1 MNNKD
6 IAALESIEKLANYNS
21 YIFSKIFNKKLNG
34 HVLDFG
40 CGFGTFSVFIK
51 EKFNKNVV
59 GYEINE
65 QAKDILNIKNVQ
77 HIDSLDKY
85 KESFDTVV
93 SLNVLEHIENDT
105 EQIKHLYNLLA
116 DEGKLILYLP
126 HSMKIWSRLDED
138 VNHFRRYTKK
148 DLVKKLK
155 DNKFSI
161 VSSEYVD
168 FIGWAVLLIS
178 KTLKIELKFDEKKLL
193 FYDKYIFS
201 LFKHFDILFS
211 RITGKNILIVA
222 QKK

>member
-21 YIFSKIFNKKLNG
+21 YIFSKIFKKKLNG

-40 CGFGTFSVFIK
+40 CGFGTFSIFIK
-51 EKFNKNVV
+51 EKFNKNVI

-65 QAKDILNIKNVQ
+65 QAKDILDTKNVE

-105 EQIKHLYNLLA
+105 EQIEYLYNLLA

-161 VSSEYVD
+161 ISSEYVD
-168 FIGWAVLLIS
+168 FIGWATLLIS
-178 KTLKIELKFDEKKLL
+178 KIFKIELKFDEKKLL
-193 FYDKYIFS
+193 FYDKYIFF
-201 LFKHFDILFS
+201 LFKYFDILFS